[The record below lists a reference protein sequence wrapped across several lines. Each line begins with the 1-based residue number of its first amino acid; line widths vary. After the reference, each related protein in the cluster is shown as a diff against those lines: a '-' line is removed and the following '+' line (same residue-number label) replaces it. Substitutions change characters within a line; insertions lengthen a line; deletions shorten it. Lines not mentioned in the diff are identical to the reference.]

1 MSSDEL
7 RSIKI
12 RDFCNSATNFS
23 VVVNMVSSP
32 SSSTFREVEFKP
44 RKPQKKQESSRG
56 RGEIEVI
63 YLAKKSDATIARS
76 ARSASAAAAS
86 LRLLHL
92 MALFALVV

>member
-44 RKPQKKQESSRG
+44 RKPQKKQDSSRG

-76 ARSASAAAAS
+76 SASTAAAL
-86 LRLLHL
+86 LRLHL

>member
-76 ARSASAAAAS
+76 SASTAAAS
-86 LRLLHL
+86 LRLHL